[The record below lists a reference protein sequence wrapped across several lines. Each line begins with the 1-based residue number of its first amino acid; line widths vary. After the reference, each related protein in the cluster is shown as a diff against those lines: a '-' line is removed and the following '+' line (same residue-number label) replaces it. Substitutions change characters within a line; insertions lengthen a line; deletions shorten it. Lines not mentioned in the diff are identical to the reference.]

1 MDPNKVLYEYCPELQ
16 LVDMLDWLQCATGF
30 EASPIPPALDSSN
43 EKIDEQ
49 FRQWGPTPE
58 VFVLNIQLL

>member
-16 LVDMLDWLQCATGF
+16 LVDMLDWLQCSTGF

-43 EKIDEQ
+43 EKIDE
-49 FRQWGPTPE
+49 
-58 VFVLNIQLL
+58 